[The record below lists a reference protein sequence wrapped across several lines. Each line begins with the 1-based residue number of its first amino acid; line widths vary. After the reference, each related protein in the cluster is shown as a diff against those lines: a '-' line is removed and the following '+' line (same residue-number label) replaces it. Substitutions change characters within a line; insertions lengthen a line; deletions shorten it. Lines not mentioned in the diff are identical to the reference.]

1 MFILGGQPALDPSHI
16 LQGLRYDPWWKSK
29 VNSFRDVRGVYPSVG
44 YLLMTK
50 EATTKL
56 VAANDGSPQEYLLE
70 IAPFKGPFTEPIR
83 RNVLISSIV
92 EVNSGNKSS
101 GSSACLV
108 TLTDRRKYLEEA
120 ILHTTFNIVEAHTP
134 INLIFNQDT
143 IQPGDSANPSPR
155 PYTWRNLVNYLW
167 ESALP
172 NEPLVDIL
180 DNIYPD
186 PPPCNIMCEGL
197 SVADLLNA
205 ILNELGLTIYQRNIS
220 PPDFII
226 TALAATD
233 SSLNQDLIDGKYD
246 TCLQEIRFADYD
258 PHTLPPEEITFVF
271 PNRDYVIYPNRNTLL
286 PSPVD
291 RFLQDPYYRATVH
304 ANSPYTYVNFDPNGS
319 TRLFASI
326 VAFFKDNE
334 SDQPANAADLAKYI
348 QVVGANIVRVMASE
362 YGPILTLQGFHNYR
376 PNDKIA
382 AVTYWENCTS
392 SGNIA
397 GAFTKIEVPNSA
409 IYTTHPGYFFPRN
422 DLKNFPHHKAII
434 VKPLSVIEPNS
445 QGLATIV
452 EYSVG
457 SQGIDRKEE
466 GTIHIYNLTN
476 ASLKTSIEYTADFHW
491 QTQIYAIWPGTS
503 PNQGSGSEGGADR
516 LPVRFMLLEDM
527 ELTDTYQEAQLI
539 DLQDRAIN
547 EDGDLVQGN
556 PVPVPWTPF
565 TAVLK
570 GTRVLSPTDV
580 FNQQAPFEKLWSQGD
595 TIRSKVDRTTLNIFD
610 TISGEVFFW
619 EKSTGTG
626 DGKILVLDLE
636 KKRYGY
642 KAYDDPKYGEQI
654 GYRGTAY
661 FVTDNY
667 NDTGKP
673 GYVIQDME
681 HEARILEGKLIEG
694 TADDESNPKSFYMD
708 VERYWGNAPNGRPP
722 KTTKIQGSGSEEES
736 EYGVKI
742 ICRLGESIPNS
753 NDTSRAMLDEAEQ
766 VYVLMSNK
774 IEFKSEY
781 IVLELE
787 LEP

>member
-44 YLLMTK
+44 YLLMSRASIKALKVNPDSDDPNSYVLQIGPT
-50 EATTKL
+50 
-56 VAANDGSPQEYLLE
+56 ANDK
-70 IAPFKGPFTEPIR
+70 PFLTFS
-83 RNVLISSIV
+83 VLINKITP
-92 EVNSGNKSS
+92 VNSSKTQQDTET
-101 GSSACLV
+101 CLV
-108 TLTDRRKYLEEA
+108 ELTDSRKYLQDVVFHENFNVVTSHTDSKLEFDKSTINGSTPWTWVDLIRKAFQTSGIKEEFNYS
-120 ILHTTFNIVEAHTP
+120 IQGYSYPTT
-134 INLIFNQDT
+134 
-143 IQPGDSANPSPR
+143 
-155 PYTWRNLVNYLW
+155 
-167 ESALP
+167 
-172 NEPLVDIL
+172 
-180 DNIYPD
+180 
-186 PPPCNIMCEGL
+186 PPCNLYTDGVTPATFL
-197 SVADLLNA
+197 HT
-205 ILNELGLTIYQRNIS
+205 ILNELGLLLIKNYTGSYS
-220 PPDFII
+220 LDII
-226 TALAATD
+226 RPGTEHLLTDNLTEDGALNA
-233 SSLNQDLIDGKYD
+233 
-246 TCLQEIRFADYD
+246 LQEISY
-258 PHTLPPEEITFVF
+258 
-271 PNRDYVIYPNRNTLL
+271 
-286 PSPVD
+286 
-291 RFLQDPYYRATVH
+291 
-304 ANSPYTYVNFDPNGS
+304 
-319 TRLFASI
+319 
-326 VAFFKDNE
+326 
-334 SDQPANAADLAKYI
+334 
-348 QVVGANIVRVMASE
+348 SE
-362 YGPILTLQGFHNYR
+362 YGPHSIPGYNFKYNFSSRKYLGDSDHPSAVDSYKTRTFWDTTKEVSDPISDYIQFVDSEENFFCSPVAYFYTGSEYPINKAELDSYINTITDPKARILASNYGPTYLLQGYHYYYQYSL
-376 PNDKIA
+376 IS
-382 AVTYWENCTS
+382 AVTYWENLTVNNS
-392 SGNIA
+392 LSA
-397 GAFTKIEVPNSA
+397 AFTKIETANSA
-409 IYTTHPGYFFPRN
+409 AYSHLSSLGNLPING
-422 DLKNFPHHKAII
+422 NFPDHKSII
-434 VKPLSVIEPNS
+434 VKPTSNIDKGDIGP
-445 QGLATIV
+445 ADII
-452 EYSVG
+452 EYSVSNSSSQKTTVG
-457 SQGIDRKEE
+457 S
-466 GTIHIYNLTN
+466 TN
-476 ASLKTSIEYTADFHW
+476 ILNISGNALKSTSEYTADFNW
-491 QTQIYAIWPGTS
+491 QCQLWAVWPGAST
-503 PNQGSGSEGGADR
+503 NDDGGTGSGGDGDR

-556 PVPVPWTPF
+556 PNPVPWTPF
-565 TAVLK
+565 TAVQK
-570 GTRVLSPTDV
+570 GTRVISPTDV